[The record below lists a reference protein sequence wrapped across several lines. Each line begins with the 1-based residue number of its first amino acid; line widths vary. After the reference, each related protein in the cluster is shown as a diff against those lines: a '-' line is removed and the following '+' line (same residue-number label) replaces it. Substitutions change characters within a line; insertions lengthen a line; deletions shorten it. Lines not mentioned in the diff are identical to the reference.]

1 MSCIHVLEPPY
12 RGTSLFISSLH
23 GNSTVLFI
31 ITSRYFTDLNDD
43 GIAQAI
49 DSFLQQKDKEVPQEG
64 VSLLIYNV
72 YIASY
77 I

>member
-23 GNSTVLFI
+23 GNFTV

-49 DSFLQQKDKEVPQEG
+49 DSFLQQKDKEMPQEG
-64 VSLLIYNV
+64 VSSLIMYTKLATFN
-72 YIASY
+72 SL
-77 I
+77 